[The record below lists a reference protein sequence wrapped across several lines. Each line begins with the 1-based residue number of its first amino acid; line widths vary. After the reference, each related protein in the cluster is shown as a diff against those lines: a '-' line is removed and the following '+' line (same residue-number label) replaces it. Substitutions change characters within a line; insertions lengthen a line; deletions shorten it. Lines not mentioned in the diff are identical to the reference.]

1 MRIDRYEL
9 ERYVIKNRGGLV
21 SWAGLSAAA
30 IALLL
35 GAIWF
40 VAWRPRKPPSIF
52 DAPVDNIASFFASPD
67 FNALPPRERLELIA
81 QFVQRFR
88 SLEQSESAVL
98 SAFLAGLTGKS
109 REQLRENVRILAK
122 DLLKEGADEYLSLPP
137 DQRGEYLDEWVIGW
151 IKFGERID
159 RGEERN
165 ITDEQ
170 RLAELRRDGQRDRD
184 RASARVV
191 NRSFDQDDAVRFLDL
206 WKSEVESTAS
216 PKEQGQIFRFMTD
229 LRDRLTNPPG

>member
-1 MRIDRYEL
+1 MRIDRYEI
-9 ERYVIKNRGGLV
+9 ERYLVLNRARLARKTGLV
-21 SWAGLSAAA
+21 LLSL
-30 IALLL
+30 ALLL
-35 GAIWF
+35 SVVWF

-109 REQLRENVRILAK
+109 RDQLRENVRILAK
-122 DLLKEGADEYLSLPP
+122 DLLKEGADEYLALPP
-137 DQRGEYLDEWVIGW
+137 EERAEFLDQWLVDW

-159 RGEERN
+159 RGEERQ
-165 ITDEQ
+165 ITDDQ
-170 RLAELRRDGQRDRD
+170 RLAEIRRDGQRDRD
-184 RASARVV
+184 RAASRVV
-191 NRSFDQDDAVRFLDL
+191 SRSFDQEDAVRFLDL

-216 PKEQGQIFRFMTD
+216 PKEQGQIFKFMTD
-229 LRDRLTNPPG
+229 LRDRLTAPPG